1 MTIEAVELFGVCV
14 GPGSFTGLRVG
25 VAAAKGL
32 AAAAA
37 KPLAGVTSLEAAAAQ
52 VQRAGVVCSM
62 VGAYKGE
69 VYWQLFSVEDEG
81 LPVALSEP
89 LVSTSNTAVASVA
102 DLPDIL
108 FAGDAVEPSVEVI
121 REAAGSRFIE
131 EASGSGRGWRIEPDA
146 PRRAEAVARV
156 AVLKYRRGMLASAE
170 ALQAVYVR
178 PAEAE
183 VKRSLG
189 LLGSKIERSRKAE

>member
-1 MTIEAVELFGVCV
+1 M
-14 GPGSFTGLRVG
+14 
-25 VAAAKGL
+25 
-32 AAAAA
+32 
-37 KPLAGVTSLEAAAAQ
+37 
-52 VQRAGVVCSM
+52 
-62 VGAYKGE
+62 
-69 VYWQLFSVEDEG
+69 
-81 LPVALSEP
+81 
-89 LVSTSNTAVASVA
+89 
-102 DLPDIL
+102 
-108 FAGDAVEPSVEVI
+108 EPSVEVI